1 MKRIPILIF
10 PLFLLF
16 VSCQQKKNTASSD
29 KNNSATDTTVALKPD
44 QYYSRFDSNKTE
56 IENYEA
62 GYMDTFSVNGNR
74 FRLYSKKGPGGNLSL
89 DIFRNDAWLED
100 LQLPFGSYGFSHD
113 TDLNND
119 GYADFRNSRLRGSE
133 VHLYDP
139 AGQRFHESPVYLAFD
154 WGKVARGRNIY
165 YNNYE
170 SANLQVSNV
179 FLLAG
184 FKQSFLYTSM
194 LYFPTDP
201 SAKQAIIRLYKLFN
215 HNLNDTQFVNEKQVA
230 IPDNGFDYKKYWQEA
245 LSNTEY
251 K

>member
-74 FRLYSKKGPGGNLSL
+74 FRLYSKKGPGGDLSL
-89 DIFRNDAWLED
+89 DVFRNDAWLED
-100 LQLPFGSYGFSHD
+100 LQLPYGSNGFSHD
-113 TDLNND
+113 TDMNND
-119 GYADFRNSRLRGSE
+119 GYMDFRNSRLRGSE
-133 VHLYDP
+133 VHFYDP
-139 AGQRFHESPVYLAFD
+139 SRHQFTTVPVYLAFD
-154 WGKVARGRNIY
+154 WGKIDKARNIY
-165 YNNYE
+165 YNNYK
-170 SANLQVSNV
+170 SGNLEVSNV

-184 FKQSFLYTSM
+184 FKQNFLYTA
-194 LYFPTDP
+194 LLNYPTDL
-201 SAKQAIIRLYKLFN
+201 SVSKATIRLYKLFN

-230 IPDNGFDYKKYWQEA
+230 IPGNGFDYKKYWQEA

>member
-1 MKRIPILIF
+1 MKSNPLVVFAFLI
-10 PLFLLF
+10 LLF
-16 VSCQQKKNTASSD
+16 SCQQKKNTADSD
-29 KNNSATDTTVALKPD
+29 KNNTTTDTADALQPD
-44 QYYSRFDSNKTE
+44 QHYSRFDSNKTE

-62 GYMDTFSVNGNR
+62 GYMDTFSANGNR
-74 FRLYSKKGPGGNLSL
+74 FRLYSKKGPGGSLSL
-89 DIFRNDAWLED
+89 DVFRNEAWLED

-119 GYADFRNSRLRGSE
+119 GYADLRNSRLRGSE

-139 AGQRFHESPVYLAFD
+139 AGQRFHESPVFLAFD
-154 WGKVARGRNIY
+154 WGKVAPGRNIF

-184 FKQSFLYTSM
+184 FKQDYLYTSM
-194 LYFPTDP
+194 LYYPAD
-201 SAKQAIIRLYKLFN
+201 SSVKQATIRLYKLFN
-215 HNLNDTQFVNEKQVA
+215 HNLNDTQFVNEKHVN
-230 IPDNGFDYKKYWQEA
+230 IPANGFDYKKFWVDA

-251 K
+251 R